1 MHFKPYPY
9 QESAKRWIFEHKACG
24 LFLEMG

>member
-9 QESAKRWIFEHKACG
+9 QEAAERWILGHKHCG

>member
-9 QESAKRWIFEHKACG
+9 QQKAIQWILDKPASG